1 MSIIAPSILSA
12 DFAHLQR
19 DADMVVAAGNPCRI
33 IREITDEDRRYY
45 YKREEID
52 GEAWK
57 NISLSLRP
65 CSKAVFDVH
74 LMIIEPERYIHEF
87 IKAGADIITIQVES
101 TRDVDGCI
109 DMIREAG
116 VKPCVTLRPGT
127 PVEELEPY
135 LERVDMAL
143 VMTVEPGFGGQ
154 SFMPE
159 MLRKVEWLDRYRK
172 ERGLPFLIEVDGGVG
187 LKNAAQI
194 VKAGAD
200 VLVAGSAVFG
210 ADDPAEGIRLL
221 KNS

>member
-1 MSIIAPSILSA
+1 MMRIDKYMWHVRLFKTRAIASEACRKNQVQVNGQYAKASREVKEGDRIRLRKNQIFFEFLILGIPKS
-12 DFAHLQR
+12 
-19 DADMVVAAGNPCRI
+19 RI
-33 IREITDEDRRYY
+33 GARLVPENI
-45 YKREEID
+45 
-52 GEAWK
+52 K
-57 NISLSLRP
+57 NI
-65 CSKAVFDVH
+65 
-74 LMIIEPERYIHEF
+74 
-87 IKAGADIITIQVES
+87 
-101 TRDVDGCI
+101 
-109 DMIREAG
+109 
-116 VKPCVTLRPGT
+116 T

-210 ADDPAEGIRLL
+210 ADDPAAVIRLL

>member
-1 MSIIAPSILSA
+1 MIKISPSILSA
-12 DFAHLQR
+12 DFANLERDIHR
-19 DADMVVAAGNPCRI
+19 IADADYVHVDVMDGVFVPNITLGPCV
-33 IREITDEDRRYY
+33 IR
-45 YKREEID
+45 
-52 GEAWK
+52 
-57 NISLSLRP
+57 SLRP
-65 CSKAVFDVH
+65 YSKAVFDVH

-87 IKAGADIITIQVES
+87 IKAGADIVTIQVES

-109 DMIREAG
+109 EMIRDAG

-135 LERVDMAL
+135 LDRVDMAL

-172 ERGLPFLIEVDGGVG
+172 QHGRPFLIEVDGGVG

-210 ADDPAEGIRLL
+210 ADDPAAVIGLL